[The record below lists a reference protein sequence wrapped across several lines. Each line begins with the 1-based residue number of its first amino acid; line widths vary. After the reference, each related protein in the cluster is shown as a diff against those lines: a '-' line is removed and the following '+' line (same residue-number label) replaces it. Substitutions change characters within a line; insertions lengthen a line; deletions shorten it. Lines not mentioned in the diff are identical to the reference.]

1 MYLIGGNVQDMDV
14 EYLKWDSDLFDEIV
28 EDIKQKN
35 LSRSNMP
42 KIVVGTGL
50 SLTYGVPG
58 MKALA
63 QHLNE
68 EICQFTDADLK
79 K

>member
-68 EICQFTDADLK
+68 DKACL
-79 K
+79 